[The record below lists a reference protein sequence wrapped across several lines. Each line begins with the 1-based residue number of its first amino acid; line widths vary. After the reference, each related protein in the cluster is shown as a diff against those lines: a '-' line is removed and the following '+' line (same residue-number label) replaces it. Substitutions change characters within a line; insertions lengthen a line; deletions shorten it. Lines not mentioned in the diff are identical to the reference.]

1 MKCRFA
7 FLVVLLTA
15 ASCQTL
21 QAQEGVPQ
29 RPPAFVS
36 TEVSEL
42 REVTF
47 RMYAPQAK
55 SVRLSSSDLP
65 GLPQE
70 GLALTKAD
78 NGLWEGKTSAVP
90 AGAYRYNF
98 NVDGSQCYRS
108 SQFTNQRIEY
118 EHMEPCSGSGSEKFD
133 LLDVPHGA
141 VAQLNYYSKTLG
153 RFRRMHVYTP
163 PGYEQGSEKLP
174 VFYLLHGA
182 FDCDASWSTVGQAGQ
197 ILDNLIATGKAKP
210 MIVVMPMGHTA
221 AFSFGP
227 NGDFE
232 KQMSDFVLDSR
243 RK

>member
-98 NVDGSQCYRS
+98 NVDGVSVIDPRNSRTSESNMNTWSLVQV
-108 SQFTNQRIEY
+108 
-118 EHMEPCSGSGSEKFD
+118 PGSEKFD

-141 VAQLNYYSKTLG
+141 VAS
-153 RFRRMHVYTP
+153 
-163 PGYEQGSEKLP
+163 
-174 VFYLLHGA
+174 
-182 FDCDASWSTVGQAGQ
+182 
-197 ILDNLIATGKAKP
+197 
-210 MIVVMPMGHTA
+210 
-221 AFSFGP
+221 
-227 NGDFE
+227 
-232 KQMSDFVLDSR
+232 
-243 RK
+243 